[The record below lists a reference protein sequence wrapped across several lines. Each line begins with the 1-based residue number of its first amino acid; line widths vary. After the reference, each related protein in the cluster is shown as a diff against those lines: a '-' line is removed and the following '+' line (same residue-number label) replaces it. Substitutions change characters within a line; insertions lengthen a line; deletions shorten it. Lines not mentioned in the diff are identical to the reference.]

1 MIIENNIK
9 NVFKTVFVIIGTIIG
24 AGFASGQEIYTFF
37 NRYGINGLIGIFI
50 SFFLIGFI
58 IWKTFNIVLKN
69 NINNYNDFIS
79 YIMTNKISS
88 TKIAKDSISNI
99 INIFLLISFNIMV
112 AGFAT
117 YFMQELNISKWFGA
131 IIIAMLSFITFSK
144 SIEGVIKINTYL
156 IPTLIL
162 LIIFLGIKKINHIDL
177 INISVE
183 SKSSYWI
190 LSSILYTSYNSI
202 SLIPILIGLKKY
214 IIRKNEVKLTS
225 IFTVII
231 MLILS
236 ITIFLLLNLFLPE
249 IKRIEIPII
258 YIANTL
264 GHFFKYVYG
273 IVILIA
279 IFTTAVSSGYGFLS
293 NITKDKKT
301 YNIISFMMCTFSVLV
316 GQMSFS
322 KLVNLLY
329 PIFGYLGIVQIIFL
343 LIKQNNLKN
352 KYRFDINKITK

>member
-1 MIIENNIK
+1 MIIIENSLK
-9 NVFKTVFVIIGTIIG
+9 NVFKSVFVIIGTIIG

-50 SFFLIGFI
+50 SIFLIGFI

-79 YIMTNKISS
+79 YIMPNKISS

-117 YFMQELNISKWFGA
+117 YFMQELNISKWLGA
-131 IIIAMLSFITFSK
+131 IIIAMLSFVTFSK

-177 INISVE
+177 TNISGE
-183 SKSSYWI
+183 SKSIYWI
-190 LSSILYTSYNSI
+190 LSSVLYASYNSI
-202 SLIPILIGLKKY
+202 SLVPILISLKKY
-214 IIRKNEVKLTS
+214 IIRKNEAKLTS

-231 MLILS
+231 MLTLS
-236 ITIFLLLNLFLPE
+236 IIIFLLLNLFIQE
-249 IKRIEIPII
+249 IQKIEIPII

-264 GHFFKYVYG
+264 GYSFKYIYG

-279 IFTTAVSSGYGFLS
+279 VFTTAISSGYGFLS
-293 NITKDKKT
+293 NITKNKKI
-301 YNIISFMMCTFSVLV
+301 YMICSFSVCAFSILM
-316 GQMSFS
+316 GQLGFS
-322 KLVNLLY
+322 NLINLLY
-329 PIFGYLGIVQIIFL
+329 PIFGYLGVLQIIFL
-343 LIKQNNLKN
+343 LFK
-352 KYRFDINKITK
+352 